1 MSEAKERKN
10 PEDLE
15 AQLRQAKERLHLA
28 MNVGNHG
35 FWEWDIKTNAL
46 FLSEK
51 WKKMLGYKDEELDNQ
66 FKTFETLIHP
76 NDKPYVFQEVKAY
89 LNGERDKY
97 EVEFR
102 MKHKSGR
109 DVWILANGD
118 ALRDETG
125 TAYKMAGIH
134 YDITDRKEREE
145 ITEALSESINNT
157 DNLVVVKDT
166 DLKIVAAN
174 RALVETLGYRS
185 VNEIIGMT
193 DEELFGIS
201 RQQEPVRTYMEDEL
215 KAQRLPAGDFIQK
228 EEPLRNHKG
237 QKRVILTKKYPIYD
251 KRKKLIGTGTISVD
265 ITQRKQIERELIDA
279 KKKAEK
285 ANMAKNEFLAN
296 MSHEIRTPMNGVI
309 GFSELLKRTELQAI
323 QKKYLDNIISS
334 GKNLLAIIN
343 DILDFSKIEA
353 GKMKMNLEKTDI
365 RNMIEQCVKI
375 IEPTVLQKDLQIRE
389 EIDERVP
396 EFVITDPLRFNQVI
410 SNLLSNAVK
419 FTHEGEIGVKARL
432 IERKGTTARI
442 EFAVTDTG
450 IGISEKKQHDILN
463 SFTQEDSTI
472 TRKYGGTGLGLT
484 ISNSILK
491 IMGSELNLDSEKG
504 KGSTFSFVLSMATK
518 PQKEETPMVH
528 DKEKGTERMERE
540 TEQVVGTHKILI
552 VEDDQVNF
560 MLAKTIIK
568 REFPKTEVFEAKDGQ
583 AGVEK
588 YHSLA
593 PDLIFMDVR
602 MPQMDGMEATKL
614 IREAEK
620 GTAHVPIIA
629 LTADVRKER
638 LERCLEVGMDSYITK
653 PVKPEDIADK
663 IREYLGE

>member
-1 MSEAKERKN
+1 MSEAKERMN

-201 RQQEPVRTYMEDEL
+201 R
-215 KAQRLPAGDFIQK
+215 
-228 EEPLRNHKG
+228 
-237 QKRVILTKKYPIYD
+237 
-251 KRKKLIGTGTISVD
+251 
-265 ITQRKQIERELIDA
+265 
-279 KKKAEK
+279 
-285 ANMAKNEFLAN
+285 
-296 MSHEIRTPMNGVI
+296 
-309 GFSELLKRTELQAI
+309 
-323 QKKYLDNIISS
+323 
-334 GKNLLAIIN
+334 
-343 DILDFSKIEA
+343 
-353 GKMKMNLEKTDI
+353 
-365 RNMIEQCVKI
+365 
-375 IEPTVLQKDLQIRE
+375 
-389 EIDERVP
+389 
-396 EFVITDPLRFNQVI
+396 
-410 SNLLSNAVK
+410 
-419 FTHEGEIGVKARL
+419 
-432 IERKGTTARI
+432 
-442 EFAVTDTG
+442 
-450 IGISEKKQHDILN
+450 
-463 SFTQEDSTI
+463 
-472 TRKYGGTGLGLT
+472 
-484 ISNSILK
+484 
-491 IMGSELNLDSEKG
+491 
-504 KGSTFSFVLSMATK
+504 
-518 PQKEETPMVH
+518 
-528 DKEKGTERMERE
+528 
-540 TEQVVGTHKILI
+540 
-552 VEDDQVNF
+552 
-560 MLAKTIIK
+560 
-568 REFPKTEVFEAKDGQ
+568 
-583 AGVEK
+583 
-588 YHSLA
+588 
-593 PDLIFMDVR
+593 
-602 MPQMDGMEATKL
+602 
-614 IREAEK
+614 
-620 GTAHVPIIA
+620 
-629 LTADVRKER
+629 
-638 LERCLEVGMDSYITK
+638 
-653 PVKPEDIADK
+653 
-663 IREYLGE
+663 